1 MERKKS
7 QLLFNFLPDDTFN
20 HAHNGMIGRISWIYK
35 DRSSPVEDLPLN
47 YMLRRIRPRVE
58 SWPNAVPLRPSST
71 EIVSPDG
78 ATFEIFP
85 RVFECRKCSACTQFS
100 KSQIQS
106 TTNPHCGNCG
116 KQFTD
121 TEQLQ
126 FVTVCPGGNMSSIS
140 VPSCNSC
147 GDRNP
152 MFKRP
157 TSRMRD
163 AYWTCLNCSTR
174 IGDAYHTIS
183 QCDYC
188 GKQKQIK
195 VHSSSSTFYPQVEK
209 FVNITDE
216 DLEFITDSE
225 TYQLETIANYLVDE
239 DAESSKNEP
248 EIPPDEVLD
257 RLGITAEEYIAEMTE
272 YEEKQAE
279 VRNEA
284 ETWASN
290 SLSDDERRIISEELF
305 EHDSLVS
312 NGDITDTTL
321 EDLYE
326 LADTRSDILQS
337 DIDKYRDARDQ
348 LSFDS
353 VRLIT
358 DFPITTVVY
367 GYSRLEPGPEEDSE
381 LKTFNGKG
389 GDDRLFA
396 QTADAEAVMFSLDE
410 EQVLA
415 WLIENDVID
424 DWPDMDNRR
433 WLLSHLQDY
442 PFFEEIDPDE
452 GGSAEARHTL
462 ALLHTLSHTVMN
474 GIDALSGYSK
484 SSLIEYLL
492 PHTLSFVIYKHSDT
506 DFSLGAMHTLIENRF
521 LEVADYIESD
531 ADVCMYDPVCE
542 EEENASCED
551 CLYISNISCDN
562 GNHNLSRSTIY
573 GGEFDGREITGYLHV
588 DPRNV

>member
-20 HAHNGMIGRISWIYK
+20 HAHNGTIGRISWVYK

-58 SWPNAVPLRPSST
+58 RWPNTVPLRPSST

-78 ATFEIFP
+78 ATFELFP
-85 RVFECRKCSACTQFS
+85 RVFECRNCNACTEFS
-100 KSQIQS
+100 ETQVQS
-106 TTNPHCGNCG
+106 TTTPSCGNCG
-116 KQFTD
+116 KQFSD

-126 FVTVCPGGNMSSIS
+126 FVTVCPGGTLSSLS
-140 VPSCNSC
+140 VPSCNRC

-152 MFKRP
+152 KFKRP
-157 TSRMRD
+157 TSRMNN
-163 AYWTCLNCSTR
+163 AYWECSDCGTH
-174 IGDAYHTIS
+174 IGDAYYTLGN
-183 QCDYC
+183 CDYC
-188 GKQKQIK
+188 GKGEQIK

-239 DAESSKNEP
+239 EAESAQSDP
-248 EIPPDEVLD
+248 EIPPDEVLEK
-257 RLGITAEEYIAEMTE
+257 LGVSQEEYLEEMAE

-279 VRNEA
+279 VRGEA
-284 ETWASN
+284 EQWAREN
-290 SLSDDERRIISEELF
+290 LGDDERRVVSEELF
-305 EHDSLVS
+305 EYDSLVGS
-312 NGDITDTTL
+312 GDITDTTL

-326 LADTRSDILQS
+326 IADTRTDIVQAE
-337 DIDKYRDARDQ
+337 IDRFREARDE
-348 LSFDS
+348 LSFES

-367 GYSRLEPGPEEDSE
+367 GYSRLNPGPGEDSE
-381 LKTFNGKG
+381 LNTFNGKDG
-389 GDDRLFA
+389 NDRMFA
-396 QTADAEAVMFSLDE
+396 QTADAEAVMFTLNE

-424 DWPDMDNRR
+424 DWPDIDNRR
-433 WLLSHLQDY
+433 WLLEHLQEY
-442 PFFEEIDPDE
+442 PFFEEIEPDE
-452 GGSAEARHTL
+452 DGSDVARHTL
-462 ALLHTLSHTVMN
+462 SLLHTMSHTVMN

-506 DFSLGAMHTLIENRF
+506 DFSLGAMHTLIEDRF
-521 LEVADYIESD
+521 LEVAEYIQSD

-573 GGEFDGREITGYLHV
+573 GGEFDDREIVGYLDTDIPDV
-588 DPRNV
+588 

>member
-1 MERKKS
+1 MQRKKS

-20 HAHNGMIGRISWIYK
+20 HAHNGTIGRISWIYK

-58 SWPNAVPLRPSST
+58 RWPNTVPLRPSST

-78 ATFEIFP
+78 ATFELFP
-85 RVFECRKCSACTQFS
+85 RVFECRDCGACTQFS
-100 KSQIQS
+100 EGQIES
-106 TTNPHCGNCG
+106 NTNPYCGNCG
-116 KQFTD
+116 KRFSD

-126 FVTVCPGGNMSSIS
+126 FVTVCPGGTIGSIS
-140 VPSCNSC
+140 VPSCTSC
-147 GDRNP
+147 GDGNP
-152 MFKRP
+152 QFKRP
-157 TSRMRD
+157 TSRMGD
-163 AYWTCLNCSTR
+163 AYWQCSNCGTR
-174 IGDAYHTIS
+174 IGDAYYTLDR
-183 QCDYC
+183 CDYC
-188 GKQKQIK
+188 GKNKKIK

-239 DAESSKNEP
+239 DAGSSQSEP
-248 EIPPDEVLD
+248 EVPPDEVLE
-257 RLGITAEEYIAEMTE
+257 RLDVTEEEYLAEMAE
-272 YEEKQAE
+272 YEEEQAE
-279 VRNEA
+279 VREKA
-284 ETWASN
+284 EEWATDN
-290 SLSDDERRIISEELF
+290 LSDDERRIISEELF
-305 EHDSLVS
+305 EYDSLVS
-312 NGDITDTTL
+312 DGDINDKTL
-321 EDLYE
+321 DDLYD
-326 LADTRSDILQS
+326 LADTRSEFVQS
-337 DIDKYRDARDQ
+337 EIDQYRDARDG
-348 LSFDS
+348 LYFDS

-367 GYSRLEPGPEEDSE
+367 GYSRLNPGPGEDSE
-381 LKTFNGKG
+381 LNTFPGKG
-389 GDDRLFA
+389 GDDRMFA
-396 QTADAEAVMFSLDE
+396 QTADAEAVMFTLDE

-415 WLIENDVID
+415 WLKENDVID
-424 DWPDMDNRR
+424 DWPEMDNRR

-442 PFFEEIDPDE
+442 PFYEDIDPSED
-452 GGSAEARHTL
+452 GSEEARYTL
-462 ALLHTLSHTVMN
+462 SLLHTLAHTAMN
-474 GIDALSGYSK
+474 SIDALSGYSK

-506 DFSLGAMHTLIENRF
+506 DFNLGAMHTLIEDRF

-573 GGEFDGREITGYLHV
+573 GGHFDGREITGYLHT
-588 DPRNV
+588 DPHDV